1 MKQYVMIV
9 MFIILVILIIGI
21 NSYTK
26 EGFEM
31 YEKNIQTVNEIKDYV
46 SNSEPM
52 NKLLSTEALLKK
64 YLQLL
69 TNANQNYLTI
79 EAKKTENPDFKM
91 DISSCNLGEQVIHID
106 VPMGEQGIQGVQ
118 GPPGN
123 QGPIGI
129 MGDIGAHGYPGK
141 VVYL

>member
-1 MKQYVMIV
+1 MKQYVTII
-9 MFIILVILIIGI
+9 MFIILIVLCIGI

-26 EGFEM
+26 EG
-31 YEKNIQTVNEIKDYV
+31 YSSNNIQALGEINDYLD
-46 SNSEPM
+46 NSTPM
-52 NKLLSTEALLKK
+52 KKLHVIEATLKK

-79 EAKKTENPDFKM
+79 ESKKSEGHDFNL

-106 VPMGEQGIQGVQ
+106 VPTGKQGIRGNQ

-123 QGPIGI
+123 QGLQGI
-129 MGDIGAHGYPGK
+129 TGDKGTTGYQGK
-141 VVYL
+141 LYCL